1 MDRSKYAE
9 QLNEARGKIREYIK
23 EEAEKL
29 FVIVLNKKDHI
40 YRVRTSDLPSYGWD
54 QKYHRYMPDIVKE
67 LARMGVSTRHSV
79 NHQVDDWDMKLEL

>member
-1 MDRSKYAE
+1 MDKSKYAE
-9 QLNEARGKIREYIK
+9 QLNEAKREIEAYIE

-40 YRVRTSDLPSYGWD
+40 HRVSTCGVGTWD

-67 LARMGVSTRHSV
+67 LSRMGVSTRHSV
-79 NHQVDDWDMKLEL
+79 NHQVDDWNMKLEL